1 VALPAPS
8 FGTTVVV
15 TGATSGIGEAI
26 TRQLARRGHGLALVA
41 RTEADLE
48 RLADELDVETTVHPA
63 DLTKDRDRTRL
74 VRDLRAGGRDVVGL
88 VNSAGTGAFG
98 PVLEH
103 SVAVEDAVFRTNALG
118 VFDLTNRIVRD
129 LVDRGEGAILNLA
142 SILAFAPFPQ
152 NATYAATKAFVQS
165 FSEALHTELAGTG
178 VSCTTVNPGPT
189 RTPIFARSGAPGVTG
204 VGGGIIWQDAE
215 DVARDAVEAMVE
227 GRRTVTPG
235 LTNKLAV
242 LGLSLTPRTALLPLT
257 RAAQS
262 GPMKRLFEARDDASS
277 A

>member
-1 VALPAPS
+1 
-8 FGTTVVV
+8 VVV

-26 TRQLARRGHGLALVA
+26 ARELAGRGHSLALVA
-41 RTEADLE
+41 RTEEDLE
-48 RLADELDVETTVHPA
+48 RLAGELDVETTVHPT
-63 DLTKDRDRTRL
+63 DLTRQRARSRL
-74 VRDLRAGGRDVVGL
+74 LRELRGGRTVVAL

-98 PVLEH
+98 PLVEH
-103 SVAVEDAVFRTNALG
+103 SPDVEEEVFRTNALAL
-118 VFDLTNRIVRD
+118 FELTNRLVRD
-129 LVDRGEGAILNLA
+129 LVQRGEGAILNLA

-165 FSEALHTELAGTG
+165 FSEALHTELSGTG

-189 RTPIFARSGAPGVTG
+189 RTPIFARSGAPGITG
-204 VGGGIIWQDAE
+204 LGGSLVWQDPVH
-215 DVARDAVEAMVE
+215 VARDAVDGMVV

-242 LGLSLTPRTALLPLT
+242 LGLSLTPRTALLPLA

-262 GPMKRLFEARDDASS
+262 GPMKRLFEAGEDGPGA
-277 A
+277 